1 MSNNDST
8 QKTLI
13 VALLLCIVCSVIVS
27 TASVMLKPAQVANKA
42 KDFKINI
49 LKAGG
54 LYEKG
59 IGEGKSIDDMFSQIT
74 TRLVDLD
81 NGQYLDAS
89 ASGID
94 VNTYDQRK
102 ASKDPKLSDK
112 LSSADDIAKIS
123 SREKYAKVYLVR
135 NGDEVEKLILPVKGY
150 GLWSTMY
157 GFISLSADLNTVS
170 GLAFYE
176 HGETP
181 GLGGEIKN
189 PSWVALWPGKKVY
202 ADDGSDVGLTV
213 IKGKVN
219 SSTPDAEY
227 KVDGLS
233 GATITTK
240 GVDNLVKFWMGNMGY
255 AKFISNLKKGD
266 A

>member
-1 MSNNDST
+1 VSNNDST

-27 TASVMLKPAQVANKA
+27 TASVMLKPAQIANKA

-54 LYEKG
+54 LYDKG
-59 IGEGKSIDDMFSQIT
+59 IRKGESIDDMFSQVTI
-74 TRLVDLD
+74 RLVDLS
-81 NGQYLDAS
+81 NGQYVNGTS
-89 ASGID
+89 TGIS
-94 VNTYDQRK
+94 VEAYDQRK
-102 ASKDPKLSDK
+102 AGKDPQLSNA
-112 LSSADDIAKIS
+112 LSTDDDIAKIS
-123 SREKYAKVYLVR
+123 RQEKYSKVYLIK
-135 NGDEVEKLILPVKGY
+135 NGSRIDKLILPVKGY

-157 GFISLSADLNTVS
+157 GFISLDSDLNTVS
-170 GLAFYE
+170 GLTFYE

-181 GLGGEIKN
+181 GLGGEIDN
-189 PSWVALWPGKKVY
+189 PSWKAIWSGKQVY
-202 ADDGSDVGLTV
+202 NGGGDVDLTV

-219 SSTPDAEY
+219 SATPNPEY

-233 GATITTK
+233 GATLTTR
-240 GVDNLVKFWMGNMGY
+240 GVDNLIKFWMGDMGY
-255 AKFISNLKKGD
+255 AKFITNLKKGD